1 MEAFPPRLDR
11 TTSKADDSAQDMDDA
26 TLKQQD
32 EDKKMERLDHHCHQE
47 EEEEEIRVETM
58 TIPAH
63 LPPQEHAHTL
73 PENDHQDTIDTS
85 DQQQE
90 LFQVGDHVYQWCS
103 LLGIPGVFQHHGIVI
118 HVENTTN
125 MMEDYG
131 DGVDDGDVEQC
142 LTIADFS
149 NLLPESGRNNNR
161 NSVNRSDE
169 EDEIEFQTT
178 PRIDQEQQQLQPT
191 TSQSTSRTTGSL
203 TQNNLAGSF
212 LQSGSNSVAGTT
224 TSDMFEQGCLRV
236 YTTHVS
242 SAKTQKNKW
251 YKVQYGANW
260 FKAHV
265 WKRSGT
271 CTPVESDP
279 PETVLQRV
287 NFLLSQKTKA
297 DQLLPQYHAIYANC
311 ECVAVWCKTG
321 TWSTLQAASF
331 LSHTAMGQVKG
342 TATIASIAAAQQ
354 VTVPAAGVWGWLG
367 YTTTVPLMSVQP
379 WILPAVAAY
388 GAVSIGGPAV
398 YLAVAKRKW
407 RKTSDVLNEAWQAY
421 SLEVNLIA

>member
-1 MEAFPPRLDR
+1 
-11 TTSKADDSAQDMDDA
+11 
-26 TLKQQD
+26 
-32 EDKKMERLDHHCHQE
+32 
-47 EEEEEIRVETM
+47 VEG
-58 TIPAH
+58 
-63 LPPQEHAHTL
+63 
-73 PENDHQDTIDTS
+73 
-85 DQQQE
+85 
-90 LFQVGDHVYQWCS
+90 GD
-103 LLGIPGVFQHHGIVI
+103 I
-118 HVENTTN
+118 
-125 MMEDYG
+125 
-131 DGVDDGDVEQC
+131 EQC

-149 NLLPESGRNNNR
+149 NLLPESGCNNNK
-161 NSVNRSDE
+161 NSAFIPDE
-169 EDEIEFQTT
+169 EDEIDFLANTIPYDE
-178 PRIDQEQQQLQPT
+178 QQLQPT
-191 TSQSTSRTTGSL
+191 TSQSNSRKTGSL
-203 TQNNLAGSF
+203 TQTHIAGSF
-212 LQSGSNSVAGTT
+212 LQSGSNSVAGAT
-224 TSDMFEQGCLRV
+224 TSEMFRQGCLRV
-236 YTTHVS
+236 YTANVS
-242 SAKTQKNKW
+242 SSKKTQKNEW

-260 FKAHV
+260 FQAHV

-271 CTPVESDP
+271 CTPVQSDP

-287 NFLLSQKTKA
+287 NFLLSQKAKA

-331 LSHTAMGQVKG
+331 LSHTAIGQVKG

-354 VTVPAAGVWGWLG
+354 VTVPAAGMWGWLG
-367 YTTTVPLMSVQP
+367 YTTSVPLMSVQP